1 MRGLLIAF
9 LLSAAPGASILFAMA
24 RNDVVVDIRS
34 DSETVY
40 RKAKYKH
47 RESVGRYNA
56 EVLSSGSALSEEAK
70 RLKADVEAMRL
81 KSEAMRRQLDQMGPL
96 RARGGPIRSPAAPTS
111 GALSVAV
118 DERTGQASPDDEHD
132 RVWPALIAVAA
143 CVLLFIF
150 LLDRYGPK
158 VRLRRPQVICPGCG
172 KRLRVPRSRKRVRI
186 RCPSCRRE
194 SAYNPQK
201 KPRKR

>member
-9 LLSAAPGASILFAMA
+9 LASAAPVSLAHATA
-24 RNDVVVDIRS
+24 RNEVVVDIRS
-34 DSETVY
+34 NS
-40 RKAKYKH
+40 
-47 RESVGRYNA
+47 
-56 EVLSSGSALSEEAK
+56 EVLSSGSALSEESR
-70 RLKADVEAMRL
+70 RLKADMETMRL
-81 KSEAMRRQLDQMGPL
+81 KSETMRRRLDRMGPA
-96 RARGGPIRSPAAPTS
+96 RAAGGPVLSPAAAPTPDASNRS
-111 GALSVAV
+111 GAAPDSPNS
-118 DERTGQASPDDEHD
+118 ERE